1 MDYALLRKRMVEEQI
16 VGRGLRDPRILEVMR
31 RIPRHL
37 FVEPGLA
44 HQAYGDSAL
53 PIGEGQ
59 TISQPYIVA
68 FMLSSLGLG
77 GSEKVLE
84 IGMGSGYLT
93 VLLSHLVEKVY
104 AIERLRSLAIPARR
118 LLDQMECTNVLVKI
132 FDGSYGWP
140 DAAPFDAIV
149 VSAVALEK
157 PPAPLLEQLV
167 VGGRLLIPL
176 TTNKGQHLYR
186 ITRQG
191 EGDFQSERLLA
202 CSFVKLVERNGRR
215 GQA

>member
-1 MDYALLRKRMVEEQI
+1 MDYALSRKRMVEEQI
-16 VGRGLRDPRILEVMR
+16 VGRGLKDPRVLEVMR

-37 FVEPGLA
+37 FVDSGLA

-53 PIGEGQ
+53 PIGEAQ

-68 FMLSSLGLG
+68 YMLSSLALK

-93 VLLSHLVEKVY
+93 VLLSSLVKKVY
-104 AIERLRSLAIPARR
+104 AIERLRSLAIPARQ
-118 LLDQMECTNVLVKI
+118 LLDQLECHNVLVKI

-149 VSAVALEK
+149 VSAVASEK

-167 VGGRLLIPL
+167 VGGRLVIPL
-176 TTNKGQHLYR
+176 VTDKGQHLYR
-186 ITRQG
+186 ITRHG
-191 EGDFQSERLLA
+191 ENDFQSERLLG
-202 CSFVKLVERNGRR
+202 CSFVKLVGRNGGR
-215 GQA
+215 G

>member
-1 MDYALLRKRMVEEQI
+1 MDYAVLRKRMVEEQI
-16 VGRGLRDPRILEVMR
+16 VGRGLNDPRILEVMR
-31 RIPRHL
+31 RMPRHL

-44 HQAYGDSAL
+44 HQAYGDSPL

-77 GSEKVLE
+77 GTEKVLE

-93 VLLSHLVEKVY
+93 ALLSSLVERVY

-118 LLDQMECTNVLVKI
+118 LLDRMECTNVLVKI

-149 VSAVALEK
+149 VSAVASEK
-157 PPAPLLEQLV
+157 PPASLLEQLV
-167 VGGRLLIPL
+167 VGGRLVIPL
-176 TTNKGQHLYR
+176 ATNKGQYLYR
-186 ITRQG
+186 ITRRG
-191 EGDFQSERLLA
+191 ENDFQSERLLT
-202 CSFVKLVERNGRR
+202 CSFVKLVERNGGR
-215 GQA
+215 G

>member
-1 MDYALLRKRMVEEQI
+1 MDYAVLRKRMVEEQI
-16 VGRGLRDPRILEVMR
+16 VARGLNDRRILEVMR

-44 HQAYGDSAL
+44 HQAYGDSPL

-77 GSEKVLE
+77 GTEKVLE

-93 VLLSHLVEKVY
+93 VLLSCLVERVY

-132 FDGSYGWP
+132 FDGSFGWP

-149 VSAVALEK
+149 VSAVAMGK
-157 PPAPLLEQLV
+157 PPTPLLEQLV
-167 VGGRLLIPL
+167 VGGRLVIPL
-176 TTNKGQHLYR
+176 ATDQGQYLYR
-186 ITRQG
+186 ITRHG
-191 EGDFQSERLLA
+191 DNDFQSERLLG
-202 CSFVKLVERNGRR
+202 CSFVKLVERHGGR
-215 GQA
+215 G

>member
-16 VGRGLRDPRILEVMR
+16 VARGMKDSRILEVMR
-31 RIPRHL
+31 RVPRHL

-44 HQAYGDSAL
+44 HQSYGDSPL

-68 FMLSSLGLG
+68 YMLSSLGL
-77 GSEKVLE
+77 SSTDKVLE

-93 VLLSHLVEKVY
+93 VLLSCLVEKVY
-104 AIERLRSLAIPARR
+104 AIERLRSLAIPARQ
-118 LLDQMECTNVLVKI
+118 LLDRMECNNVLVKI

-149 VSAVALEK
+149 VSAVASEE
-157 PPAPLLEQLV
+157 PPASLLGQLV
-167 VGGRLLIPL
+167 VGGRLVIPL
-176 TTNKGQHLYR
+176 STAQGQHLYR
-186 ITRQG
+186 ITRHG
-191 EGDFQSERLLA
+191 DNDFQRERLLG
-202 CSFVKLVERNGRR
+202 CSFVKLVGRNGGR
-215 GQA
+215 

>member
-16 VGRGLRDPRILEVMR
+16 VARGLNDPRILEVMR

-44 HQAYGDSAL
+44 HQAYGDSPL

-68 FMLSSLGLG
+68 YMLSSLGLG
-77 GSEKVLE
+77 RTDKVLE

-93 VLLSHLVEKVY
+93 VLLSCLVEKVY
-104 AIERLRSLAIPARR
+104 AVERLRSLAIPARQ
-118 LLDQMECTNVLVKI
+118 LLDRMECNNVLVKI

-149 VSAVALEK
+149 VSAVASEE
-157 PPAPLLEQLV
+157 PPASLLEQLV
-167 VGGRLLIPL
+167 VGGRLVIPL
-176 TTNKGQHLYR
+176 ITVKGQHLYR
-186 ITRQG
+186 ITRHG
-191 EGDFQSERLLA
+191 DNDFQSERLLG
-202 CSFVKLVERNGRR
+202 CSFVKLVGRNGGR
-215 GQA
+215 

>member
-16 VGRGLRDPRILEVMR
+16 VGRGLKDPRVIEVMR
-31 RIPRHL
+31 RLPRHL
-37 FVEPGLA
+37 FVDSGLS

-53 PIGEGQ
+53 PIGEAQ

-68 FMLSSLGLG
+68 VMLASLNLG
-77 GSEKVLE
+77 GSEQVLE

-93 VLLSHLVEKVY
+93 ALLSQLVKRVY
-104 AIERLRSLAIPARR
+104 AIERLRSLAIPARQ
-118 LLDQMECTNVLVKI
+118 LLDQLQCNNVLVKI

-149 VSAVALEK
+149 VSAVASEK

-167 VGGRLLIPL
+167 VGGRLIIPL
-176 TTNKGQHLYR
+176 NTEKGQYLYR

-191 EGDFQSERLLA
+191 ENDFQSEPLLG
-202 CSFVKLVERNGRR
+202 CNFVKLVGRYGGR
-215 GQA
+215 

>member
-1 MDYALLRKRMVEEQI
+1 MDYALLRKRMVDEQI
-16 VGRGLRDPRILEVMR
+16 VARGLNDPRILEVMR

-44 HQAYGDSAL
+44 HQSYGDSPL

-68 FMLSSLGLG
+68 YMLSSLGLG
-77 GSEKVLE
+77 RTDKVLE

-93 VLLSHLVEKVY
+93 VLLSGLVEKVY
-104 AIERLRSLAIPARR
+104 AIERLRSLAIPARQ
-118 LLDQMECTNVLVKI
+118 LLDRMECNNVLVKI

-149 VSAVALEK
+149 VSAVASEE
-157 PPAPLLEQLV
+157 PPASLLEQLV
-167 VGGRLLIPL
+167 VGGRLVIPL
-176 TTNKGQHLYR
+176 ITVKGQHLYR
-186 ITRQG
+186 ITRHG
-191 EGDFQSERLLA
+191 DNDFQSERLLG
-202 CSFVKLVERNGRR
+202 CSFVKLVGRNGGR
-215 GQA
+215 G